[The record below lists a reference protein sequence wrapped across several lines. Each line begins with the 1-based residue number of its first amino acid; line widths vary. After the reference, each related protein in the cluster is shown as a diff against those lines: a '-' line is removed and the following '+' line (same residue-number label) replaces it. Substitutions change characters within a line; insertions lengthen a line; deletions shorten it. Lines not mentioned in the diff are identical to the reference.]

1 MKTDRNILIA
11 FLLNFCFSVFEF
23 LGGTFT
29 GSFAI
34 MSDAVHDLG
43 DALSI
48 GISWFLERK
57 SKKAPD
63 EVYTYGYA
71 RYSVVGGVITTVVLL
86 TGSVLIIIYSVGR
99 LIHPVRVNYNGM
111 LILAVI
117 GLVVNSIAAFVTK
130 EGDSVNQKAVN
141 LHMFEDVFGWAVVL
155 ISAVV
160 MKFTDISVID
170 PILSIAVS
178 LVILFN
184 AIKNLKEILDIFLEK
199 TPNGIKI
206 SEITAHLTEIDGVV
220 SVHHIHIWTMDGANN
235 YATLHAVIEGN
246 AETVKLKIKEELTE
260 HGIGHTTVETETP
273 DEKCTEESCSGK
285 ELHPPAHHHHHHH

>member
-11 FLLNFCFSVFEF
+11 FLLNFCFSAFEF
-23 LGGTFT
+23 FGGTFT

-71 RYSVVGGVITTVVLL
+71 RYSVIGGVITTVVLL
-86 TGSVLIIIYSVGR
+86 TGSVLIIYYSAGR
-99 LIHPVRVNYNGM
+99 LIHPVPVNYNGM
-111 LILAVI
+111 LIFAVI
-117 GLVVNSIAAFVTK
+117 GLVANSIAAFVTK

-160 MKFTDISVID
+160 MKFTDFAVID
-170 PILSIAVS
+170 PLLSIIVS
-178 LVILFN
+178 LAILFN
-184 AIKNLKEILDIFLEK
+184 AIKNLKEILNIFLEK
-199 TPNGIKI
+199 VPNGVKLSEI
-206 SEITAHLTEIDGVV
+206 SEHITEIDGVL
-220 SVHHIHIWTMDGANN
+220 SVHHIHIWSMDGANN
-235 YATLHAVIEGN
+235 CATLHAVINGN
-246 AETVKLKIKEELTE
+246 AETVKAQIREELAE
-260 HGIGHTTVETETP
+260 HGIGHVTVEIETP
-273 DEKCTEESCSGK
+273 DEKCTEENCTGK
-285 ELHPPAHHHHHHH
+285 EIHSSPHHHHHHL